1 MRLLL
6 WLRGRA
12 ENVAVLMLAAMFAT
26 FLLQIFARYVLPFP
40 IGWTQEVCQT
50 LWLWIVLWCAAFCL
64 DDRDHIRFDTFYL
77 ASPLRRRRILAIL
90 AAVALVAGLL
100 WSAPDTWSFIS
111 FYMIQRSST
120 LELPLGYVFSIFGIF
135 LAALV
140 ARYAVRAVLLI
151 RGGSPDAVLPGHD
164 ALIEGEEAHL
174 P

>member
-6 WLRGRA
+6 WLRRRA
-12 ENVAVLMLAAMFAT
+12 ENVAVLMLAVMFST

-40 IGWTQEVCQT
+40 IGWTQELCQT
-50 LWLWIVLWCAAFCL
+50 LWLWMVLWCAAFCL
-64 DDRDHIRFDTFYL
+64 DDRDHIKFDTLYL
-77 ASPLRRRRILAIL
+77 ASPLWRRRIFAIL
-90 AAVALVAGLL
+90 AAVAIVGGLL
-100 WSAPDTWSFIS
+100 YSAPDTWGFIS

-120 LELPLGYVFSIFGIF
+120 LRIPLGYVFSIFGIF
-135 LAALV
+135 LV
-140 ARYAVRAVLLI
+140 MMVIRYAARAIGLI